1 MYTPI
6 EQGLTSPPY
15 TQKTQIRPVSL
26 ADSIWFFNEIPLSVP
41 AHNSTAQI
49 NGLFHILLLQP
60 GTNLPGT
67 GTGTAIHHNF
77 CLAAPL
83 VQPQRDQVHGHR
95 LGAGQHTVGHFR
107 RSTHIDQKLLVLV
120 ARHHV
125 REFWGIGFLHVIHIY
140 TNISNF

>member
-60 GTNLPGT
+60 GTDALR
-67 GTGTAIHHNF
+67 AA
-77 CLAAPL
+77 LAAVFQGP
-83 VQPQRDQVHGHR
+83 VIV
-95 LGAGQHTVGHFR
+95 V
-107 RSTHIDQKLLVLV
+107 SIDTP
-120 ARHHV
+120 V
-125 REFWGIGFLHVIHIY
+125 RFAMAK
-140 TNISNF
+140 